1 MSELGTRVETLFD
14 QDNKF
19 NMDIQNVTRQVEAL
33 RSGKVKTYSLDEAE
47 KILDE
52 VIAHHEQL
60 LKSAKKIAK
69 SAKEEYDLLNG

>member
-19 NMDIQNVTRQVEAL
+19 DMDMQNVARQVEAL
-33 RSGKVKTYSLDEAE
+33 RSGTVKLYSLDEAE
-47 KILDE
+47 MILDE
-52 VIAHHEQL
+52 TLARHEVMIQ
-60 LKSAKKIAK
+60 SAKKIAK